1 MNRKALLVFIVLLLL
16 LLKSNLALSEEQQAS
31 DSSQFHG
38 DERHNGFIAS
48 IGPTSPILAWKI
60 NQKCDGMIASN
71 GRLLIADSSGVHI
84 LNETNGIKLKDVIG
98 DNLRTRYPVIGA
110 GNIFVSYHTSDW
122 TGVFSIYDH
131 YYYTVAVNLFSL
143 SNKWTET
150 EYMREESSEGGRT
163 IFLPYNVFFLAYS
176 KGKLFNAFSN
186 RSSNDSVLRVRLAS
200 SGTILWKVKFKGHII
215 GTIPTIG
222 EDVVVIG
229 FLNNPMITALS
240 TDNGSVLWNFTI
252 DSPVS
257 SPVAYS
263 SGYFYFS
270 SVNGVVYAVSKDGKE
285 LWHTKLESGVET
297 TPAVAFGKVF
307 VGADDGNLYVLNATS
322 GKLVWKYSTKG
333 PIIASPIVSINGI
346 VYVGSTDGKI
356 YALNA
361 ENGGIVWN
369 DNTNASI
376 EVTPVLDNGMLFV
389 ASSNGIIRAYYTA
402 NMPNNTLSTATTT
415 GTKNVTTTQTVTN
428 TQIATQSI
436 TTARVIT
443 STVPTTATVVTYIT
457 TIIMER
463 SWLSEEII
471 ALAIIL
477 ISAIIGLWLRRR
489 WGKI

>member
-1 MNRKALLVFIVLLLL
+1 VFR
-16 LLKSNLALSEEQQAS
+16 A
-31 DSSQFHG
+31 H
-38 DERHNGFIAS
+38 IAS
-48 IGPTSPILAWKI
+48 IG
-60 NQKCDGMIASN
+60 
-71 GRLLIADSSGVHI
+71 
-84 LNETNGIKLKDVIG
+84 
-98 DNLRTRYPVIGA
+98 
-110 GNIFVSYHTSDW
+110 
-122 TGVFSIYDH
+122 
-131 YYYTVAVNLFSL
+131 
-143 SNKWTET
+143 
-150 EYMREESSEGGRT
+150 
-163 IFLPYNVFFLAYS
+163 
-176 KGKLFNAFSN
+176 
-186 RSSNDSVLRVRLAS
+186 
-200 SGTILWKVKFKGHII
+200 TILWEVKFNKNYTI
-215 GTIPTIG
+215 GTIPTVA
-222 EDVVVIG
+222 DDTVVIG
-229 FLNNPMITALS
+229 FLDNPRITALS
-240 TDNGSVLWNFTI
+240 TDNGKILWNFTT
-252 DSPVS
+252 DSPVLS
-257 SPVAYS
+257 SPAYS
-263 SGYFYFS
+263 SNYFYFGS
-270 SVNGVVYAVSKDGKE
+270 TNGVVYAVSKDGKE
-285 LWHTKLESGVET
+285 LWHTKLGSNIET

-333 PIIASPIVSINGI
+333 PITASPIVSINGI

-415 GTKNVTTTQTVTN
+415 GTKNATATQTVTN